1 MNSVIL
7 KVLEDGEVKRALFDQ
22 GFLTVGSSSSDFSK
36 VILSEIA
43 KNEKLA
49 TVVDFSEK

>member
-1 MNSVIL
+1 MNSAIL
-7 KVLEDGEVKRALFDQ
+7 KVLEDRGVKQALFDQ
-22 GFLTVGSSSSDFSK
+22 GFLTVGTSSTEFSK

-49 TVVDFSEK
+49 TVIDFSEK